1 MSCNLCGISF
11 DLCSLFLSVP
21 SFPLF
26 FLIII
31 YRYRLSICE
40 VSLQEF
46 PVWGPRPLTR
56 LNLPF
61 QMKAAQRER
70 QCCLAEQQS
79 LAFRQQECGM
89 SGVGVRKR
97 GKNAKYVHV
106 CPGLAFHSAPS
117 DVLQGPASIKGAAL
131 CSQNSDP
138 PLPKLN
144 SSFYPKKETKTVA
157 GAAV

>member
-1 MSCNLCGISF
+1 MHVDAFLWVSTCCLLTLVFSRKALCTFTFPTVLKKTLFSSF
-11 DLCSLFLSVP
+11 FK
-21 SFPLF
+21 
-26 FLIII
+26 INI
-31 YRYRLSICE
+31 YRYRLSVCE

-61 QMKAAQRER
+61 QMKAALRER

-106 CPGLAFHSAPS
+106 CPGLALHSAPS
-117 DVLQGPASIKGAAL
+117 DVLRGPASIKGARL
-131 CSQNSDP
+131 RSQNSDQ
-138 PLPKLN
+138 LLYR
-144 SSFYPKKETKTVA
+144 S
-157 GAAV
+157 